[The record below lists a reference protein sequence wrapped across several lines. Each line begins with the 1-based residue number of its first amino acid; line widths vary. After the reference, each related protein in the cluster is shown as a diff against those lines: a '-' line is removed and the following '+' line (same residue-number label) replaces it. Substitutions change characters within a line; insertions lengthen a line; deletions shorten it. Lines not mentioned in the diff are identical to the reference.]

1 MKKKRTEACFKSLI
15 CGFLVI
21 LSLSACSEEQMVIKH
36 SEIESERI
44 SIITLIATPEKY
56 HDIHAKVRGYLWV
69 DEEGAALYVAKE
81 DAEYEAHL
89 SAIWI
94 GRFGEINTFTEE
106 ELRALHGQYVEVTGT
121 IDTES
126 HGPGETYNCEIKEI
140 ENIKALEIVN
150 ELPADE

>member
-1 MKKKRTEACFKSLI
+1 MSKIKRLLCNIMVALLLI
-15 CGFLVI
+15 CSLVGCRQQE
-21 LSLSACSEEQMVIKH
+21 LVTNGEE
-36 SEIESERI
+36 ERI
-44 SIITLIATPEKY
+44 SIIALIATPEKY

-106 ELRALHGQYVEVTGT
+106 ELWALHGQYVEVTGT
-121 IDTES
+121 IDTAS
-126 HGPGETYNCEIKEI
+126 HGPDETYNCEIKEI
-140 ENIKALEIVN
+140 ENIQALEIVN